1 MRRVSR
7 HGAGQDGHCP
17 DRRVPSALRQLRGK
31 PRPDHRA
38 AARGAGHMDRR
49 AGQVGAAARFAAGAR
64 ARHAQGA
71 HRRTEPEGRSVR
83 HQPRERGVADPALR
97 RAKAALRHAGDRR
110 IVLVQKQPRQ
120 ALSGAEE
127 SAAPIL
133 PRGGA
138 DRHARAQR
146 AGGPLAANLP
156 AGPGRAAGQDDA
168 QLFGHVLRH
177 AQQLA
182 AVQARAEARR
192 GRGHLPAHRRHLC
205 VHAGGGPS
213 QDAGTGGQC
222 GGDQVVRKRGKTVP
236 PDGAGYAPALRGRR
250 RAGAQRRGAGG
261 KAASA
266 CQRRGLR

>member
-17 DRRVPSALRQLRGK
+17 DRRGPFTLRQLRGE
-31 PRPDHRA
+31 PRPDYRA
-38 AARGAGHMDRR
+38 AARGAGHLDCR
-49 AGQVGAAARFAAGAR
+49 AGQVGASRRPEAGAR

-71 HRRTEPEGRSVR
+71 HRRAEPEGRFVR
-83 HQPRERGVADPALR
+83 HQPRERGMAGPALR

-120 ALSGAEE
+120 ALSGAQE

-156 AGPGRAAGQDDA
+156 AGPGHAAGQDDA
-168 QLFGHVLRH
+168 QLSGSVL
-177 AQQLA
+177 
-182 AVQARAEARR
+182 
-192 GRGHLPAHRRHLC
+192 
-205 VHAGGGPS
+205 
-213 QDAGTGGQC
+213 
-222 GGDQVVRKRGKTVP
+222 
-236 PDGAGYAPALRGRR
+236 
-250 RAGAQRRGAGG
+250 
-261 KAASA
+261 
-266 CQRRGLR
+266 